1 MFALP
6 KLPYVLDALEPH
18 ISAQTMALHHGK
30 HHKAYVDTLN
40 KLLADDAMADLS
52 LIEVIRQTHD
62 CPGHQAIFNNA
73 AQSWNHDFFWK
84 SMKPGCGGLP
94 DGDLK
99 VLIEHDIGDAEA
111 FTEKFRSAAA
121 AHFGSGWI
129 WLVVTDGV
137 VGIVA
142 THDADLPLVHG
153 RTPLLCC
160 DLWEHAYYL
169 DYHNRRAEFVAVFLD
184 HLANWDFANA
194 NLTAAAEAMNEA
206 DSVQPEPNDMS
217 IVLPASHI
225 GEMK

>member
-6 KLPYVLDALEPH
+6 KLPYALDALVPH

-40 KLLADDAMADLS
+40 KLLADDAIADLS
-52 LIEVIRQTHD
+52 LIEVIQESHGDAARQT
-62 CPGHQAIFNNA
+62 IFNNA

-84 SMKPGCGGLP
+84 SMKPGGGGAP
-94 DGDLK
+94 TGDLK
-99 VLIEHDIGDAEA
+99 VLIEHDIGDAKA
-111 FTEKFRSAAA
+111 FDSAFSAAAA

-169 DYHNRRAEFVAVFLD
+169 DYHNRRAEYVTVFLD
-184 HLANWDFANA
+184 HLVNWDFANT
-194 NLTAAAEAMNEA
+194 NLTAAGAAMNEA
-206 DSVQPEPNDMS
+206 IAVQLEPNDAS
-217 IVLPASHI
+217 IVVPASHI